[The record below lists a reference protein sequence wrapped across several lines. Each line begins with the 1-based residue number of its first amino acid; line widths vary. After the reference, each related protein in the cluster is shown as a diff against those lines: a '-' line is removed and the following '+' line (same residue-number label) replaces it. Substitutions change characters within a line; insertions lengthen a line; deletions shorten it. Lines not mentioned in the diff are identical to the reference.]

1 MKYSLCLVA
10 SRGRRWSGLFEQFG
24 SWWLPPLVVALG
36 VLVAAC
42 SGGGGDGYGG
52 GGGQSAPAEVPPEV
66 APYLTPPPSVTCQ
79 PEPVLGTPHSAIN
92 CDYGT
97 YSTCTIIVDGD
108 IEVFFPTDTPADIQ
122 YDDLV
127 GTTTIRFS
135 APCIFWKDYV
145 PELSYARPD

>member
-1 MKYSLCLVA
+1 MKYVLFVIVVAAAVILVA
-10 SRGRRWSGLFEQFG
+10 CSRGDG
-24 SWWLPPLVVALG
+24 ALE
-36 VLVAAC
+36 
-42 SGGGGDGYGG
+42 
-52 GGGQSAPAEVPPEV
+52 SAPADTIPTDI
-66 APYLTPPPSVTCQ
+66 APYLTPPPSVTCE
-79 PEPVLGTPHSAIN
+79 PEPLLGTPYSAIS
-92 CDYGT
+92 CDYET

-108 IEVFFPTDTPADIQ
+108 VEVFFPTDTLADIQ